1 MSRNCALC
9 TKNNY
14 FNYTQSI
21 HQTCKLLSPN
31 LPGEITIRLSK
42 DRTGFSWKLMMK
54 IQGKYNHIVE
64 SIFIACCSKRLLRQ
78 KEAICVIFFC
88 GHCIMHSVA
97 IDLLDATK
105 KHFLTSVIDDFSV
118 LFIAVFFVQSST
130 FCQSRM
136 IPIPETLVNIC

>member
-105 KHFLTSVIDDFSV
+105 KHFLTSVQMISLFFLQQFS
-118 LFIAVFFVQSST
+118 LSSPRL
-130 FCQSRM
+130 SVN
-136 IPIPETLVNIC
+136 PE